1 MASFLRPHWTLAVNG
16 RATVVQA
23 LPEMMEI
30 LPAGASKGTGVQRLL
45 DHLGVPIDQVSL
57 GIFAM
62 DRLLVFCWRYLC
74 FRCSSSV
81 FCLSVFKLDTFNR
94 ILTLK
99 VSNLLK
105 LMQGAA
111 WDNL

>member
-57 GIFAM
+57 GSFAIGQIAGV
-62 DRLLVFCWRYLC
+62 LLEISLFPVFQFSIL
-74 FRCSSSV
+74 FE
-81 FCLSVFKLDTFNR
+81 CLQ
-94 ILTLK
+94 IGHI
-99 VSNLLK
+99 
-105 LMQGAA
+105 Q
-111 WDNL
+111 

>member
-57 GIFAM
+57 GSFCQWTDCWCFAGEI
-62 DRLLVFCWRYLC
+62 
-74 FRCSSSV
+74 SV
-81 FCLSVFKLDTFNR
+81 SGVPVQYFV
-94 ILTLK
+94 
-99 VSNLLK
+99 
-105 LMQGAA
+105 
-111 WDNL
+111 